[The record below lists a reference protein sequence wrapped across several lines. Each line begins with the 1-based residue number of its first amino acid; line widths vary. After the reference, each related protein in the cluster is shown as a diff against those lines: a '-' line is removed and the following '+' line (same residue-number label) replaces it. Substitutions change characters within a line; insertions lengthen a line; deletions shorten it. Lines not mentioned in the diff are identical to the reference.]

1 MTAIYVSNRRA
12 KAKIAGLLSAGGN
25 RKTTQEPAGGESV
38 TTHRLLVLVAA
49 AAFVLH
55 AADVRA
61 QGAFPA
67 PLPGQSAP
75 PANDASPFPPVNGAR
90 PAPSPSSFPPV
101 GGAASPPPSPS
112 AFSTGAPPVGGGGFG
127 GGPPQQQAGPPPGA
141 QECQNGFLPLR
152 ADAEAKAKAIQAAGK
167 RKAPPAEACKLIGAF
182 SQAEVKMIKFVE
194 TNAQK
199 CGIPAQVADQMKKGH
214 VNTSNLQT
222 KVCNVATQQQQGP
235 AGPSLSEALGSAAL
249 PEAKPSKKGGS
260 TFDTLNGNVLT
271 R

>member
-1 MTAIYVSNRRA
+1 
-12 KAKIAGLLSAGGN
+12 
-25 RKTTQEPAGGESV
+25 V
-38 TTHRLLVLVAA
+38 TTHRWLVLLAA
-49 AAFVLH
+49 AASVLH
-55 AADVRA
+55 VADVRA

-75 PANDASPFPPVNGAR
+75 APANNASPFPPVNNAR
-90 PAPSPSSFPPV
+90 PATSPFPPV
-101 GGAASPPPSPS
+101 GGASAAPPSSS
-112 AFSTGAPPVGGGGFG
+112 AFSTGAPPIGGGGFG

-141 QECQNGFLPLR
+141 EECQKGFMALR
-152 ADAEAKAKAIQAAGK
+152 SDAEAKAKAIGAAGK

-182 SQAEVKMIKFVE
+182 GQAELKMIKFVE

-199 CGIPAQVADQMKKGH
+199 CGIPPTVADQMKKGH

-222 KVCNVATQQQQGP
+222 KVCNVAQQQQQAP
-235 AGPSLSEALGSAAL
+235 AGPSLSEALGSASL
-249 PEAKPSKKGGS
+249 PEAKPLKKGGS